1 MMNLARFKRFP
12 LTHLPT
18 PIQPL
23 KRLTEYLDG
32 PEIWIKRDDHT
43 GLAIGGNKTRKLEF
57 LVADALAKQAD
68 TLVSVGGIQSNHT
81 RQTAAAAAAA
91 GLRCE
96 LVQRRWVDW
105 QDPMY
110 EKTGNIL
117 LSRILGATVH
127 IVPGSVTADQ
137 GLSEVADRVT
147 QNGGRPYLIPAG
159 ASDHPLGGLGYAH
172 CASEIMQQAN
182 KLELEFDYIVHATSS
197 GSTQAGLVVGLL
209 AQASGIKVI
218 GIDVKAAHEQT
229 KSVVLKIA
237 QETARTVGLIQDVT
251 PDMIWVEPGY
261 AGPDYGLPTQQTIEA
276 IRLTGR
282 LEGILLD
289 PVYEGKSMSGLIDM
303 VKRGVFDK
311 SDRILF
317 MQLGGTPALHSYY
330 SIFNE

>member
-1 MMNLARFKRFP
+1 MNLARFKRFP

-23 KRLTEYLDG
+23 KRLTEYLG
-32 PEIWIKRDDHT
+32 GLEIWIKRDDHT

-127 IVPGSVTADQ
+127 IVPGSVTAEQ
-137 GLSEVADRVT
+137 GLSEVADRVI

-159 ASDHPLGGLGYAH
+159 ASDHPLGGLGYAN
-172 CASEIMQQAN
+172 CAAEIMQQAN
-182 KLELEFDYIVHATSS
+182 ELELEFDYIVHATSS

-237 QETARTVGLIQDVT
+237 QETARTVGLTQDVT

-276 IRLTGR
+276 IRLMGR

-317 MQLGGTPALHSYY
+317 MHLGGTPALHSYY
-330 SIFNE
+330 GIFNE